1 MAVYSC
7 RPDEEELF
15 ERFGKQYGIES
26 VISSQAPV
34 MENVDLAEGCEAVCV
49 ITTPVGRDV
58 IDRWHTY
65 GVKVISTRTVGY

>member
-34 MENVDLAEGCEAVCV
+34 IENVDLAELRV
-49 ITTPVGRDV
+49 TF
-58 IDRWHTY
+58 IDIINTF
-65 GVKVISTRTVGY
+65 